1 MLVVRTGL
9 PGHSKTLNSIKEID
23 AEASSSGRTVYYHNI
38 PDLAVDKLKAT
49 WFEFEQPMEWFKLP
63 HNSIIVIDEAQGWFG
78 PRDAR
83 KEMPD
88 HFAQFETHRHHG
100 FDVHLI
106 TQHGMFLD
114 THVRRLAGKHVYF
127 WRLWNG
133 PRVSRY
139 EFEKFTDTDKHSEL
153 KFGKK
158 SIIKLDKSFF
168 GLYKSAVAHNA
179 KFRPPLI
186 IFGLPLLLVALVV
199 LVYYYMNRTPA
210 AVGTIDQKP
219 AAHAGAVTPPGRS
232 AGKALEVSGYAPRLD
247 GLPSSAPIYDNLT
260 APSVAPKL
268 TCFYSEDQEYNRRN
282 PSGFQVASAAG
293 SATIACGCFTQQGT
307 KQNVPFELCKTY
319 ALNGSFD
326 STLAAPGHASV
337 IQGLRK

>member
-23 AEASSSGRTVYYHNI
+23 SEAFSSGRTVYYHNI
-38 PDLAVDKLKAT
+38 PDLAVDKLKAS
-49 WFEFEQPMEWFKLP
+49 WFEFEHPLQWFNLP

-83 KEMPD
+83 KEMPE
-88 HFAQFETHRHHG
+88 HFSQFETHRHKG

-114 THVRRLAGKHVYF
+114 THVRRLSGKHIYF

-139 EFEKFTDTDKHSEL
+139 EFEKFTDTDKQSEL
-153 KFGKK
+153 KYGKK

-168 GLYKSAVAHNA
+168 GLYKSAVAHNS

-186 IFGLPLLLVALVV
+186 IFLLPLLLVGLIT
-199 LVYYYMNRTPA
+199 LVYFYMHRTPA
-210 AVGTIDQKP
+210 AVGSIDPKISTHVARSP
-219 AAHAGAVTPPGRS
+219 GKSVEPSSYTPR
-232 AGKALEVSGYAPRLD
+232 VD
-247 GLPSSAPIYDNLT
+247 GLPFSAPIYDNLSV
-260 APSVAPKL
+260 PSVAPKL
-268 TCFYSEDQEYNRRN
+268 TCFYSEDQDYNRKN
-282 PSGFQVASAAG
+282 PSGFQVAVAAN
-293 SATIACGCFTQQGT
+293 SSVACGCFTQQGS

-326 STLAAPGHASV
+326 STPSAPGRAALIPGV
-337 IQGLRK
+337 RR